1 MSETAAACVVAI
13 PLVWLIVGFTG
24 QALFSGRFL
33 IQWIVSERAKRSMV
47 PTAFW
52 LFSIGGGA
60 VMLVYAIYRED
71 PVFICGQA
79 AGLLIYARNLW
90 FIMKN
95 ARDKSANPP
104 RTV

>member
-1 MSETAAACVVAI
+1 MRGARKDPMDDI
-13 PLVWLIVGFTG
+13 PIIWLVVGFTG
-24 QALFSGRFL
+24 QALFSARFI
-33 IQWIVSERAKRSMV
+33 IQWIVSERAKRSMI

-79 AGLLIYARNLW
+79 AGLFIYARNLW
-90 FIMKN
+90 FIINHAKGN
-95 ARDKSANPP
+95 SADPP

>member
-1 MSETAAACVVAI
+1 MSDPNAI
-13 PLVWLIVGFTG
+13 PLFWLIVGFTG

-33 IQWIVSERAKRSMV
+33 IQWIVSERAKQSLV

-60 VMLVYAIYRED
+60 VMLIYAIYRED
-71 PVFICGQA
+71 PVFIAGQA
-79 AGLLIYARNLW
+79 GGLLIYFRNIW

-95 ARDKSANPP
+95 AKEQSAKPP